1 MEILE
6 IFISLLS
13 WLFDQVQQLL
23 DWVVNML
30 PDSPFS
36 ALDFSSVLPIL
47 PYLNYFFPVDLAL
60 DALAAWAAC
69 MVGYFAYS
77 FILRWLKILG

>member
-1 MEILE
+1 MEVVDLS
-6 IFISLLS
+6 SLLS
-13 WLFDQVQQLL
+13 WLFDQIQHIL
-23 DWVVNML
+23 DWLVNVL

-60 DALAAWAAC
+60 DALTAWVTS
-69 MVGYFAYS
+69 MVGYYAYS
-77 FILRWLKILG
+77 VILRWIKVIG